1 MNLRKCI
8 LTRNDCYTS
17 GRTITPRGVMVHS
30 TGANN
35 PTLRRYVQPDDGL
48 LGDNRYD
55 NDWNRTGTGACVH
68 AFIGELADGSVATY
82 QTLPWN
88 WRGWHAASGPNGS
101 ANNTHISFEICE
113 DGLDDPVYF
122 AKVYKEAAELTA
134 YLCKLY
140 DLDPE
145 ADGVVIC
152 HSEGH
157 TRGIAS
163 NHGDVMHWF
172 PRHGKNMDD
181 FRAEVARLI
190 KNQSGKDE
198 LDMTK
203 EELVSCA
210 GTGDNPSG
218 WAREHTEYCKQKG
231 IFAGDGAGN
240 YGWQQPIT
248 REAVATI
255 VHRALEVA
263 GLADS
268 IPDA

>member
-1 MNLRKCI
+1 
-8 LTRNDCYTS
+8 
-17 GRTITPRGVMVHS
+17 MVHS

-35 PTLRRYVQPDDGL
+35 PTIRRYVQPDDGL

-55 NDWNRTGTGACVH
+55 NDWNRPGTGACVH

-122 AKVYKEAAELTA
+122 TKVYKEAAELTA

-190 KNQSGKDE
+190 KNPNKEDE